1 MSSWFDNVQLGFD
14 MATSLTIVGAAVTW
28 IIREKK
34 QAEAEK
40 VRGINQQVRSTSLKK
55 VQDVLSEMEDKFSL
69 LINETQTYENMIDN
83 RVRTV
88 DEQLDFS
95 RLNLAIKRDSNFLVK
110 AIDRLQAIR
119 EELGQFYELIQVRR
133 YSLIPL
139 LDAIEEGDKYIGV
152 FQQNIDEVGDAYNK
166 VTSGNVSLLKELEII
181 ISRLNEEFGDQLIDV
196 TDDVKKELFQ
206 KISADDKYMQPIK
219 SIIFD
224 EDYFYWVQRFV
235 PSGKEDD
242 YVEKVIRPSN
252 IEDTDLCS
260 EVIVHFIL
268 ALIGKNHE
276 LISQV
281 LRTASVSV
289 MKARIECKDILIS
302 LSAISHKLVMDNNGA
317 SLNNVIIKYDSK
329 EYFGRDITIR

>member
-1 MSSWFDNVQLGFD
+1 MPSWFTNVQLGFD

-28 IIREKK
+28 VIREKK

-55 VQDVLSEMEDKFSL
+55 VQDVLFEMEDKFSV

-83 RVRTV
+83 RVRKV
-88 DEQLDFS
+88 NDQLDFS
-95 RLNLAIKRDSNFLVK
+95 RLNLAIKRDDQFLIK

-152 FQQNIDEVGDAYNK
+152 FQQNIDEVGDAYNQ
-166 VTSGNVSLLKELEII
+166 VTSGNVSLLKELEAV
-181 ISRLNEEFGDQLIDV
+181 ISMLNKQFGDELVDV
-196 TDDVKKELFQ
+196 SDEVKKEIFQ
-206 KISADDKYMQPIK
+206 KISTDETFMKPIQ
-219 SIIFD
+219 SIIYD

-235 PSGKEDD
+235 PAGREED
-242 YVEKVIRPSN
+242 YLEKVVRPSK
-252 IEDTDLCS
+252 IEDKELCS
-260 EVIVHFIL
+260 EVMIHFIL

-281 LRTASVSV
+281 LRTASGSV

-302 LSAISHKLVMDNNGA
+302 LSAISHKLVMDNNGET
-317 SLNNVIIKYDSK
+317 LEKVIAKYESE
-329 EYFGRDITIR
+329 EYFGRNVTIR